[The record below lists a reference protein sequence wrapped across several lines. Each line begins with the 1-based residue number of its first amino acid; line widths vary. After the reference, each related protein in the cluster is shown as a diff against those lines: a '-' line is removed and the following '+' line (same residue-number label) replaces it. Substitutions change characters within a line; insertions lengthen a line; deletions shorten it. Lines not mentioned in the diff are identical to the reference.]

1 MKDTLE
7 IYGQDYDERLIP
19 IFADPNF
26 LLPNLLGALNV
37 EVKENEFKG
46 EIQMSILFGRST
58 FLIYGNVIVSQN
70 YVTYIINIPGYGPDK
85 GGRIKISISKG
96 KITIDIDLGI
106 PIESLNSRQIKK
118 KIKEF
123 EKNANE
129 LIRIERIRRKI

>member
-1 MKDTLE
+1 MKETLE

-58 FLIYGNVIVSQN
+58 FLI
-70 YVTYIINIPGYGPDK
+70 
-85 GGRIKISISKG
+85 
-96 KITIDIDLGI
+96 
-106 PIESLNSRQIKK
+106 
-118 KIKEF
+118 
-123 EKNANE
+123 
-129 LIRIERIRRKI
+129 